1 MKSIERIDSVGSS
14 QVADTLDI
22 LGLRSQVMDAAITP
36 VQSGL
41 RALGPAVTVAFE
53 PSSSV
58 DSDDPYGD
66 MIDVIDSLQPGAVVV
81 IATSSFQESG
91 LWGELFSAAAMG
103 RGAVGVVT
111 DGCSRD
117 TPQVRDLGFA
127 VFARGQKPL
136 DYKARQVV
144 VSTNETV
151 VCGGVVVSQG
161 DWVMADDD
169 GVVVIPARKA
179 DEALAMAVERVRGE
193 STVKDELLAG
203 DTIRTVWER
212 HGIL

>member
-1 MKSIERIDSVGSS
+1 M
-14 QVADTLDI
+14 
-22 LGLRSQVMDAAITP
+22 
-36 VQSGL
+36 
-41 RALGPAVTVAFE
+41 
-53 PSSSV
+53 
-58 DSDDPYGD
+58 
-66 MIDVIDSLQPGAVVV
+66 
-81 IATSSFQESG
+81 
-91 LWGELFSAAAMG
+91 GELFSAAAMG

-111 DGCSRD
+111 DECSRD
-117 TPQVRDLGFA
+117 TPQIRDLGFA
-127 VFARGQKPL
+127 IFARGQKPL
-136 DYKARQVV
+136 GYKARQLV

-179 DEALAMAVERVRGE
+179 DEALAMAAERVRGE